1 MTLNISKIQ
10 ELYAGMAVLSK
21 KASKTW
27 SYHLYSIWLFTFSDI
42 KTIIAPSTAFGL
54 MNAIAVS
61 LNSKSYVL
69 PPSEILTRTP
79 FVVFWV
85 WINLLPFAIDN
96 QRQPDSIEEDLIN
109 KPWRTMPS
117 KRLSPAAAKRLMLC
131 LYPVAIMASFFFG
144 NIFQCLSLICL
155 GFWYNDLR
163 GSDSSFAVRNFIN
176 ACGFVCFA
184 SGAMQVAVGQHESAL
199 RLLGWWSPVIACIVF
214 STVQTQDM
222 YDQRGDAVRNRKTL
236 PLVIGDG
243 PARWTIAIPMSVWCW
258 VTPLMWKTSAAGY
271 IAPVSLGLIIAIRTL
286 WKRTEKQD
294 KTTFRFWNL
303 WLVCVYL
310 LPLIKATEGYLAAQV
325 VNV

>member
-1 MTLNISKIQ
+1 
-10 ELYAGMAVLSK
+10 MASFK
-21 KASKTW
+21 KNLRRW
-27 SYHLYSIWLFTFSDI
+27 SYNLYSIWLFTFSDI

-54 MNAIAVS
+54 VNAIAVS
-61 LNSKSYVL
+61 LNSRAHV
-69 PPSEILTRTP
+69 PSSSGIFIRTP
-79 FVVFWV
+79 LVAFWV

-96 QRQPDSIEEDLIN
+96 QRQPDSIQEDLIN

-117 KRLSPAAAKRLMLC
+117 RRLSPDAAKRIMLC
-131 LYPVAIMASFFFG
+131 LYPIAIIVSLALG
-144 NIFQCLSLICL
+144 NILQCIALICL
-155 GFWYNDLR
+155 GFWYNDLK

-184 SGAMQVAVGQHESAL
+184 SGAMQVAIGQHESAL
-199 RLLGWWSPVIACIVF
+199 KLLGWWSPVVACIVF

-243 PARWTIAIPMSVWCW
+243 PARWTIAIPMIMWCFFAPWLWKSSV
-258 VTPLMWKTSAAGY
+258 AGY
-271 IAPVSLGLIIAIRTL
+271 VAPVSLGLIIAARTL
-286 WKRTEKQD
+286 WKRSEKQD

-310 LPLIKATEGYLAAQV
+310 LPLIKATEGNLALWV
-325 VNV
+325 V